1 MQLYVSSVAGA
12 CARLGSANFAV
23 IDGNQTMEA
32 VLPSRDQLE
41 EVWDSVSSDLSS
53 VLQGRLTLPEDVT
66 PFDAAANV
74 DVDQQR

>member
-1 MQLYVSSVAGA
+1 MFYVNS
-12 CARLGSANFAV
+12 AV

-32 VLPSRDQLE
+32 VLPSREQLE